1 MEELIF
7 FGVIIAFTIL
17 DSVARTRKAK
27 LAAEAE
33 NLAPSVTREPEAWEE
48 SIHDRDVPI
57 FDPGP
62 EFSDEQASH
71 VEEPPPRYGSQPDES
86 ESVRAESEPFSRGPS
101 SEMLLPRDLL
111 GEFAGLVG
119 GLEDTPAKPVAPPPP
134 PPPPTPEP
142 RPEHRVHLAHADY
155 GTDPSERAPSEQDG
169 LDPLA
174 EHLSADASW
183 VRRQLRSRG
192 IHALRQAV
200 VMQEV
205 LGPPAALVR
214 TDRF

>member
-1 MEELIF
+1 MAELIF
-7 FGVIIAFTIL
+7 FGVIIVFTIL

-33 NLAPSVTREPEAWEE
+33 NLDPSVTREPEAWEE

-62 EFSDEQASH
+62 DFSDEQASH

-101 SEMLLPRDLL
+101 SLLPKDLL
-111 GEFAGLVG
+111 EELAGLVG
-119 GLEDTPAKPVAPPPP
+119 GLEDAPAAPAA
-134 PPPPTPEP
+134 PPTPEP

-214 TDRF
+214 TDRFER

>member
-1 MEELIF
+1 MAELIF

-27 LAAEAE
+27 MAAEAE
-33 NLAPSVTREPEAWEE
+33 RLGPSVTQEPEAWEE

-86 ESVRAESEPFSRGPS
+86 ESARAESEPFSRGLS
-101 SEMLLPRDLL
+101 SHLPKDLL
-111 GEFAGLVG
+111 EELAGLVG
-119 GLEDTPAKPVAPPPP
+119 GLEDAPAAPAAPPPP
-134 PPPPTPEP
+134 TPEPRPEP

-214 TDRF
+214 TDRFER